1 MSLYRKLAYSFLCL
15 AALVFIVL
23 PLFLLVT
30 INSTFLSQWLVN
42 YSRPFLPEQIE
53 FSRFSGRLSGPFTL
67 EQFRY
72 QSQPFSAEFADI
84 TIDWS
89 PATLLSG
96 ELRIDELALGAG
108 EIRTRT
114 VAQQPSTEPAAS
126 LEQVSVSLP
135 FSVTLSKLTMAE
147 SWLFV
152 NDAPQQQV
160 ALDAALNVSKS
171 GQLMIDELFL
181 QHQYVTLDATAE
193 ASLSYPFDYSL
204 NTDVDLHSPDYPATT
219 LNLLSSG
226 NLEQLSATAQ
236 IRKSAVINIKASAQ
250 SLLATPRWQAQVD
263 IVDSQLNDWL
273 AAVNSSGLPPLVVDG
288 TITVANAD
296 TALLNAEPKLSIR
309 SPELAADVSGLLTFA
324 NNQLTVSSLTTA
336 LTGLVTGELSSSGTI
351 SLADTPTVN
360 IGIEA
365 NQLNYEQTSTSGSLT
380 VNGTAQQLE
389 LTGQSES
396 RLSEEHRLTAA
407 VKAQLT
413 QEQLTISE
421 LEVAETATDGRVSG
435 SASIHWE
442 NELHVLSDI
451 TGQLFEQPLS
461 LITDI
466 RYASPYI
473 TVTRLQAKWQ
483 DNTLSAEGMM
493 APGRQLTLS
502 ATLPKLADLPLPVAI
517 RGALDV
523 DAIIE
528 GDINA
533 PWANVQITADALAIA
548 DTDIEQLDVSVE
560 GDLNTQNVALTA
572 TTLGASWSI
581 ETQLERSATAIAADI
596 NRLVIDHESLKPL
609 ELQTNAQFMY
619 NWQTTSLQ
627 LHNFCVTQQRLAEP
641 ACVQIHSENG
651 LSRAE
656 FNAPH
661 LELAVINPLLPN
673 SPLRVQGQSR
683 ISLDATWSWPDSE
696 LTRLS
701 GQFNTGVIRL
711 EGLEETIT
719 VDAVNIDIAP
729 QRQQTRVS
737 LKATAEEVG
746 LDLKGELSLTAL
758 TPTAALDGRLTA
770 ALSDLSFLQLL
781 SPAVAQAD
789 GNLQA
794 NIGITG
800 TLRAPRLKPSA
811 ESSINQFVL
820 SETGTDISETELVL
834 TAAGAD
840 NSVFDL
846 RANGRIGD
854 GRFLLNGRYDVPQQ
868 QLSASL
874 SGDTL
879 RVMNTPEVSVSVSP
893 DVRLEL
899 ADNKLTVRGDVI
911 VPEAHITPPQLDNVT
926 RPSSDVVI
934 KQAEQ
939 QRQTKLETDA
949 NITVTLGD
957 NVNVAA
963 YGFEGQLQG
972 RLTISQANY
981 GVARGDGQIGVK
993 AGTYEVY
1000 GQELSID
1007 RGQLIYNG
1015 GPLQN
1020 PGLNLQVVRKLPEA
1034 TANPKQ
1040 VGARVQGTLQE
1051 PTLSL
1056 FSEPPMPDASVLS
1069 YLLFGRAPNSQ
1080 SESTNLELQA
1090 ALLLTGDMADAFTQS
1105 LKDTFGFDEVSIDSS
1120 TDNVNDTSLYIGKYL
1135 TPRLYIKYGIGLVE
1149 STSSFFLRYQL
1160 TDHFWIESNSSTES
1174 QSGDL
1179 IYSIEK

>member
-84 TIDWS
+84 TLEWS

-96 ELRIDELALGAG
+96 ELRIDALALGAG
-108 EIRTRT
+108 EIRTRP

-147 SWLFV
+147 SWLFI

-181 QHQYVTLDATAE
+181 QHQYVILDATAE

-250 SLLATPRWQAQVD
+250 NLLATPRWQAQVD

-288 TITVANAD
+288 TITVANTD

-336 LTGLVTGELSSSGTI
+336 LTGLVTGELNSSGTI

-421 LEVAETATDGRVSG
+421 LEVAETTTDGRVSG

-502 ATLPKLADLPLPVAI
+502 ATLPQLADLPLPVAI

-560 GDLNTQNVALTA
+560 GDLNTQDVALTA

-596 NRLVIDHESLKPL
+596 NRLVIDHESLEPL

-701 GQFNTGVIRL
+701 GQFNTGAIRL

-746 LDLKGELSLTAL
+746 LNLKGELSLAAL
-758 TPTAALDGRLTA
+758 TPTAALDGSLTA

-811 ESSINQFVL
+811 EASVNQFVL

-854 GRFLLNGRYDVPQQ
+854 GRFQLNGRYDVPQQ

-874 SGDTL
+874 SGNTL

-899 ADNKLTVRGDVI
+899 ADNKLTVRGNVI